1 MNKPQIQDAGYRVQD
16 VGFCILSTAFW
27 MLYRFLAT
35 LVLLAI
41 LPVIAF
47 PQNIDLQQIHVQSAL
62 VSVPVIVNDS
72 NGRFVPGLTAD
83 AFSLFQDGIPVPVS
97 LFLSSE
103 DPIKIAFLLDTSRS
117 TTTVLDKIK
126 KSALRFLLE
135 MRPQDRAM
143 VVSFDSDIQ
152 VLCPLS
158 SDYRELTD
166 AISRAKSGGTN
177 TRLRDAIMEIAQ
189 RRFRSITGRKAIVL
203 LTDGEDH
210 GSEISVP
217 DLLDGV
223 AASSTLIY
231 SISYHVDPRRLMK
244 GLMGISSSIPKS
256 MERRKDG
263 PEDPWQ
269 QREEQAANFL
279 EKISELSAGR
289 LYRSEVTQFDKAFK
303 QISDELRS
311 QYLIGFYPDQAKL
324 DGQTHALEVH
334 VTVPDAVV
342 RSRRSYRAV
351 P

>member
-1 MNKPQIQDAGYRVQD
+1 
-16 VGFCILSTAFW
+16 
-27 MLYRFLAT
+27 MLCRLLAA
-35 LVLLAI
+35 LVFPAI

-47 PQNIDLQQIHVQSAL
+47 PQNIGLKQIHVQSAL

-72 NGRFVPGLTAD
+72 NGKFVPGLAAD
-83 AFSLFQDGIPVPVS
+83 AFNLYQDGIPVPVS
-97 LFLSSE
+97 LFLTSE
-103 DPIKIAFLLDTSRS
+103 DPVKIAFLLDTSRS

-135 MRPQDRAM
+135 LRPQDRAM

-166 AISRAKSGGTN
+166 AIRRAKAGGTG

-189 RRFRSITGRKAIVL
+189 RSFRSVTGRKAIVL

-217 DLLDGV
+217 DLLDGI

-231 SISYHVDPRRLMK
+231 SISYHVDPGELMK
-244 GLMGISSSIPKS
+244 GLMGKSSGIPKS

-263 PEDPWQ
+263 SKDPWQ
-269 QREEQAANFL
+269 QREELAANFL
-279 EKISELSAGR
+279 GKISELSAGR
-289 LYRSEVTQFDKAFK
+289 FYRSEVTQFDKAFR
-303 QISDELRS
+303 QISDELHA

-324 DGQTHALEVH
+324 DGQTHALEVR
-334 VTVPDAVV
+334 VAVPDAVV